1 MKHPL
6 NLGKAEMD
14 VLRYVAEHSP
24 VTVREAADHLAQTK
38 GRVRTTVLNSMERL
52 RHKGFLRRKKVG
64 GLFHYEPA
72 ESKGKLFQRLLKEF
86 VEAAFG
92 GSAAPMVAYFAER
105 GKMTEQELKMLQ
117 DVAKRLETFE
127 G

>member
-24 VTVREAADHLAQTK
+24 VTVREAADHLAQTR

-72 ESKGKLFQRLLKEF
+72 ESIGKLFQRLLKEF

-117 DVAKRLETFE
+117 DVAKRLETSE